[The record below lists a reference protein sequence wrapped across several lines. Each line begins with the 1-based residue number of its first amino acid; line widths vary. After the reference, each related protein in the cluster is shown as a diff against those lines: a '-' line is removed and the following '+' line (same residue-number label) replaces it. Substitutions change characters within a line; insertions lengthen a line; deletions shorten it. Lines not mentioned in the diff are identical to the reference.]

1 SGRGERGPARVSVS
15 KRRPRTPVAPA
26 GDSARGPVRQR
37 RPRVMTAE
45 QRRDIALLLRG
56 SIYAGVTPSPTATGE
71 EYSPRQVIDFCL
83 DLGEVML
90 SSGADARSVEVAIV
104 AVSATWNLAAVELD
118 FPGSSIHMVYAV
130 PDEPTVAGL
139 RAVRDTG
146 ADLHRLNNVY
156 GVVDDIVGHQTDMT
170 QASRRLVEE
179 MRSDPRW
186 PYRVVAG
193 AMGVL
198 GVVVALQAG
207 GSYRSAAG
215 AFVLMFVLMYLGRVL
230 GRRYLPAFFVA
241 VAQMVLATAVGS
253 VAIAYR
259 PIDPGEAASMVAACV
274 VLLLPHPSIVA
285 TAQDAISGFRS
296 LALVRGLGIGLV
308 VLGMVTGIQ
317 AGLMATRWVD
327 LEVDPSA
334 IQLTGLTTFWALFAS
349 AIAAAANAFAQGATA
364 RVVPISMA
372 VAVFTQLIVQLCAR
386 AHIGLQLS
394 LMLGAA
400 ILGALSTWTAARL
413 RISPASIVVPAFCGA
428 LLPSLTVAHSL
439 LQFISHAPGS
449 GVAFAFS
456 VLTTLAIGAG
466 LVLGNI
472 VATGGARRMVSTR
485 TRIRSASLDTEPRPT
500 AAETDA
506 QPDS

>member
-1 SGRGERGPARVSVS
+1 MRRIRIGRTRASVERSAAGGVEGGNRARV
-15 KRRPRTPVAPA
+15 RRR
-26 GDSARGPVRQR
+26 RQR
-37 RPRVMTAE
+37 VVTAE

-56 SIYAGVTPSPTATGE
+56 SIYSEVTPSPTATGE

-104 AVSATWNLAAVELD
+104 AVSATWNLAAVELV
-118 FPGSSIHMVYAV
+118 FSGSSIHMVYAV
-130 PDEPTVAGL
+130 PDEPTIAGL
-139 RAVRDTG
+139 RAVRETG

-156 GVVDDIVGHQTDMT
+156 GVVDDIVGHRIDMT
-170 QASRRLVEE
+170 EASGRLVEE
-179 MRSDPRW
+179 MRSGPRW
-186 PYRVVAG
+186 PYGVVAG

-207 GSYRSAAG
+207 GTYWSALG
-215 AFVLMFVLMYLGRVL
+215 AFVLMFVLMYLGRAL
-230 GRRYLPAFFVA
+230 GSRYLPIFFVA
-241 VAQMVLATAVGS
+241 VAQMAVTTVVGS
-253 VAIAYR
+253 LAISYS
-259 PIDPGEAASMVAACV
+259 PINPGEAASMVAACV
-274 VLLLPHPSIVA
+274 VLLLPHPAIVA

-317 AGLMATRWVD
+317 VGLAITRWVN
-327 LEVDPSA
+327 LEVDPSS
-334 IQLTGLTTFWALFAS
+334 IQLTGLTPLWALFAS

-364 RVVPISMA
+364 RVVPIAMA
-372 VAVFTQLIVQLCAR
+372 AAVFTQVILQLCAR

-400 ILGALSTWTAARL
+400 ILGAICTWTAARL
-413 RISPASIVVPAFCGA
+413 RISPASIIVPAFCGA
-428 LLPSLTVAHSL
+428 LLPSLAVAHSL
-439 LQFISHAPGS
+439 LRFIGHAPGS
-449 GVAFAFS
+449 GVSFALA

-466 LVLGNI
+466 LVLGNF
-472 VATGGARRMVSTR
+472 VATGGARRMVGMR

-500 AAETDA
+500 AREVR
-506 QPDS
+506 PEP